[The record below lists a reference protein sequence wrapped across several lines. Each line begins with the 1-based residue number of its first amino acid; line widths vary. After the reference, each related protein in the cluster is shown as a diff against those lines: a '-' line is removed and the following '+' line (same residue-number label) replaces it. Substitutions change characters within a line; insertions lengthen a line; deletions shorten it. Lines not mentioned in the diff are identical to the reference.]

1 MTDKIVVFTG
11 AGVSQESGLKTFRDM
26 GGLWQE
32 YSIEEVASPQ
42 GFAKNP
48 ALVLDFYN
56 VRRRK
61 LREVEPNAAHVAIAE
76 LERDFEVVVVT
87 QNVDDLHERAGST
100 NVVHVHGEI
109 LMNRS
114 SLDPS
119 LRYPAGDK
127 VDIDIGDLCEK
138 GGQLR
143 PDVVWFGEEVL
154 RFEESER
161 HFREADKVLVVGTSL
176 SVFPAA
182 GLVRLAPYEAEK
194 VVVSLDLDEVPRGF
208 QFLRGKATDIV
219 PEVTARWR
227 DER

>member
-1 MTDKIVVFTG
+1 MTEKIVVFTG
-11 AGVSQESGLKTFRDM
+11 AGVSQESGLRTFRDM

-61 LREVEPNAAHVAIAE
+61 LREVEPNAAHLAIAE
-76 LERDFEVVVVT
+76 LERAFEVVVVT

-100 NVVHVHGEI
+100 NVIHIHGEI

-114 SLDPS
+114 SVDPT

-127 VDIDIGDLCEK
+127 VEIELGDLCEK

-143 PDVVWFGEEVL
+143 PDVVWFGEDVL
-154 RFEESER
+154 HFEASER

-176 SVFPAA
+176 TVFPAA
-182 GLVRLAPYEAEK
+182 GLVRRAPYEAEK

-208 QFLRGKATDIV
+208 RFLRGKATEVV
-219 PEVTARWR
+219 PSLVTDWMR
-227 DER
+227 